1 MPWLLNFVYVLLC
14 VAIAPLILYK
24 RLRYGKYREGWNQ
37 KLFGNLPR
45 RDSTSACVWFHAV
58 SVGEVLQLK
67 TVVEQLLELR
77 PDCQIVITTTTNTGQ
92 AVAVEKYPDCHVCYF
107 PLDFTWSVRRAIQ
120 QIKPSAIVLVEL
132 ELWPNFI
139 IEADRLGIPL
149 ALINGR
155 MSERSHRG
163 YRRIRPLMK
172 MLFSRFST
180 IAVQNGTYASR
191 LLDLGGLANRL
202 HVTGSVKFDHIE
214 TNRSNSQTLAMRQ
227 VFGISN
233 DELVFVAG
241 STQSPEESLAIDA
254 WLSAREEFPKLRLIV
269 VPRHKERFEEV
280 AELVLA
286 RQLPLIRRS
295 QNTALAADSSMPPVI
310 LLDTLGEL
318 SACWG
323 MADVAFVG
331 GSLTNRGGQNMI
343 EPAAYGA
350 AVTFG
355 PNTHNFQDVVAALLE
370 KDAAIVVQD
379 GTALTDTLLQL
390 LRNTELRSSM
400 GQSGQQF
407 VLTQQG
413 ATAKTVGLIADLLP
427 NLSQRK
433 AAA

>member
-1 MPWLLNFVYVLLC
+1 MPWVLNLVYVLLC

-37 KLFGNLPR
+37 KLFGNLPQR
-45 RDSTSACVWFHAV
+45 NSAKSCVWFHAV

-67 TVVEQLLELR
+67 SIVAELLEAR
-77 PDCQIVITTTTNTGQ
+77 SDCEIVISTTTSTGH
-92 AVAVEKYPDCHVCYF
+92 AVAVEKFPDCLVCYF
-107 PLDFTWSVRRAIQ
+107 PLDFTWAVRRAMQRIR
-120 QIKPSAIVLVEL
+120 PSAIVLVEL

-139 IEADRLGIPL
+139 IQADRFGIPL

-155 MSERSHRG
+155 MSEHSHRG
-163 YRRIRPLMK
+163 YRRIRPLMSS
-172 MLFSRFST
+172 LFKRFAT

-191 LLDLGGLANRL
+191 LLDLGGLPHRL
-202 HVTGSVKFDHIE
+202 HVTGSVKYDHIE
-214 TNRSNSQTLAMRQ
+214 TDRSNAKTELMREAFGIDRDQQ
-227 VFGISN
+227 VFI
-233 DELVFVAG
+233 AG

-254 WLSAREEFPKLRLIV
+254 WLSAREEFPSLRLIL

-280 AELVLA
+280 AETVLA
-286 RQLPLIRRS
+286 RRLPLVRRS
-295 QNTALAADSSMPPVI
+295 QPAESSNDSSIPPVI

-323 MADVAFVG
+323 LADVAFVG

-343 EPAAYGA
+343 EPAGYGA

-355 PNTHNFQDVVAALLE
+355 PNTQNFQDVVSALLE
-370 KDAAIVVQD
+370 RNAATVVKD
-379 GTALTDTLLQL
+379 GDTLTETLIQL
-390 LRNTELRSSM
+390 LRDTELRSSM

-413 ATAKTVGLIADLLP
+413 ATAKTVDLITDLLP
-427 NLSQRK
+427 KLSQRK